1 MPHIQLGRVLLTL
14 DGTFSDMEKLAAA
27 SQLWVSV
34 TFPRGVPKFSL
45 KHRET
50 VTGLA
55 FLRAF
60 VAWET
65 FLEEAFTLYLLGKKP
80 PVGPKPKRLVKPTSR
95 KMATLI
101 IVSLDKEYV
110 DWNKWDHLKSR
121 ANKCFVNGRPFT
133 TALTG
138 QKLLFEELAIVRNAI
153 AHSSGHAQK
162 RFRSLVRQKLHGSY
176 PTNLTVGGFL
186 AMTVPSSSPPT
197 SFLEHYLESV
207 NALADLIVP
216 N

>member
-1 MPHIQLGRVLLTL
+1 MPHLELGRVVLALEGSL
-14 DGTFSDMEKLAAA
+14 SNMEKLAAA
-27 SQLWVSV
+27 SQLWISV
-34 TFPRGVPKFSL
+34 TFPKGVPKFSL
-45 KHRET
+45 KHKDT

-80 PVGPKPKRLVKPTSR
+80 PIGPKPKRLVKPDSR

-110 DWNKWDHLKSR
+110 DWNKWDQLKAR
-121 ANKCFVNGRPFT
+121 ANKCFDTGRPFT

-138 QKLLFEELAIVRNAI
+138 QKMLFEELATLRNAI
-153 AHSSGHAQK
+153 AHSSAHAQK

-186 AMTVPSSSPPT
+186 AMTVPSSSPPA
-197 SFLEHYLESV
+197 SFFEHYIESI